1 MSAPRLVGLFLVAAL
16 IATLCVTDTSMSAQ
30 VKLPPTIK
38 PGGGLPGGGLPKV
51 PPPTPPPTG
60 GKNPSPM
67 QPTPPGGPSTPP
79 SSGFPGSSGAK
90 GPEKKDNVKW
100 PEKVGGKTLDEIVKE
115 MKNSDPAVRE
125 SAVRTLPAFGPKAR
139 DSGGLALVDM
149 MTRDTD
155 VSVRAAA
162 LEVGSTVLYH
172 YAKTPDT
179 TLTNGIA
186 AMVRSLG
193 ATQLAIRV
201 AAVGAIGSIGP
212 YVRTPEPKILALLT
226 SQAKESSSWQ
236 FRRIGV
242 AALGSVGQGVP
253 LTEEGDKRDPPDRL
267 AVTSLLDI
275 LKNDA
280 CAVVQR
286 DAVTTLI
293 SLGPVAGDQQ
303 KKWRADLDY
312 VIKTEKDKSIVLW
325 TRVCILRN
333 DPAGVEGNLAHLEA
347 VAKVLEATEAQGR
360 LEACNAFGILGE
372 EGKSKLQALI
382 DIIGNAKEEP
392 AVVGAAIMAVATMK
406 SQVKII
412 LPILQNA
419 QRMHPNPDVRTVATE
434 GIAVVTG
441 QKKPG

>member
-1 MSAPRLVGLFLVAAL
+1 MSAPRLVGLFLIAAL
-16 IATLCVTDTSMSAQ
+16 IAALCVPDTSTSAQ

-38 PGGGLPGGGLPKV
+38 PGGSFPGGGLPK
-51 PPPTPPPTG
+51 TPPPTTPPPSG

-67 QPTPPGGPSTPP
+67 QPNSPGGPSSP
-79 SSGFPGSSGAK
+79 GFPGSGGSGK
-90 GPEKKDNVKW
+90 PGEKKDNVKW
-100 PEKVGGKTLDEIVKE
+100 PEKVGGKTVDEIVKD
-115 MKNSDPAVRE
+115 MKSSDPAIRE
-125 SAVRTLPAFGPKAR
+125 GAVRTLPAFGPKGR
-139 DSGGLALVDM
+139 EFGGTALVDM
-149 MTRDTD
+149 MTKDSD
-155 VSVRAAA
+155 ISVRAAA
-162 LEVGSTVLYH
+162 LEVAATVLYH
-172 YAKTPDT
+172 YAKAPDT

-193 ATQLAIRV
+193 ATQLAVRL

-226 SQAKESSSWQ
+226 TQAKESSSWQ
-236 FRRIGV
+236 FRRIAV

-253 LTEEGDKRDPPDRL
+253 LNEEGDKRDAPDRL

-280 CAVVQR
+280 CDVVQR

-293 SLGPVAGDQQ
+293 GLGPVAGDQQ

-333 DPAGVEGNLAHLEA
+333 DPSGVEGNLAHLEA
-347 VAKVLEATEAQGR
+347 VAKVLEAPEAQGR

-372 EGKSKLQALI
+372 EGKSKLEALLGII
-382 DIIGNAKEEP
+382 DNAKEEP

-406 SQVKII
+406 SQLKII
-412 LPILQNA
+412 LPALQRA
-419 QRMHPNPDVRTVATE
+419 QLHPNEDVRKVATE
-434 GIAVVTG
+434 AILVVTG
-441 QKKPG
+441 QKKN